1 MEINIKKSIIESMKK
16 ESAEGILN
24 IIDDA
29 LSTNDDVV
37 LPGVGVLFLIYCNH
51 FFLFVFVILYILI
64 FPLLYTF

>member
-16 ESAEGILN
+16 ESAEGILH

-37 LPGVGVLFLIYCNH
+37 LPGVGVLFLIYWNNLSNEDKTQIAYNIKH
-51 FFLFVFVILYILI
+51 SL
-64 FPLLYTF
+64 

>member
-37 LPGVGVLFLIYCNH
+37 LPGVGVLFLIYWNNLSNEDKTQIAYNIKH
-51 FFLFVFVILYILI
+51 SL
-64 FPLLYTF
+64 

>member
-37 LPGVGVLFLIYCNH
+37 LPVNATLI
-51 FFLFVFVILYILI
+51 IE
-64 FPLLYTF
+64 

>member
-1 MEINIKKSIIESMKK
+1 MEINIKKSIIEAMKK

-37 LPGVGVLFLIYCNH
+37 LPGVGVLFLIYWNNLSDEDKTQIAYNIKH
-51 FFLFVFVILYILI
+51 SL
-64 FPLLYTF
+64 

>member
-29 LSTNDDVV
+29 LNTNDDVV
-37 LPGVGVLFLIYCNH
+37 LPGVGVLFLIYWNNLSNEDKTQIAYSIKH
-51 FFLFVFVILYILI
+51 SL
-64 FPLLYTF
+64 

>member
-1 MEINIKKSIIESMKK
+1 MEINIKKTIIEAMKK

-37 LPGVGVLFLIYCNH
+37 LPGVGVLFLIYWNNLSNEDKTQIAYSIKH
-51 FFLFVFVILYILI
+51 SL
-64 FPLLYTF
+64 

>member
-1 MEINIKKSIIESMKK
+1 MEINIKKSIIEAMKK

-37 LPGVGVLFLIYCNH
+37 LPGVGVLFLIYWNNLSNEDKTQIAYNIKH
-51 FFLFVFVILYILI
+51 SL
-64 FPLLYTF
+64 